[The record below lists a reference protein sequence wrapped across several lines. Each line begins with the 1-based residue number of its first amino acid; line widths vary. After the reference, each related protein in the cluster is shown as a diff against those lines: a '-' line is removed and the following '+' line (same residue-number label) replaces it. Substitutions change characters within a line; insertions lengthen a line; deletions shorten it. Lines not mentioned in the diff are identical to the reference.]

1 MLLEQ
6 AFDLP
11 DSGVDLA
18 LQPVDLLQL
27 VKINCHHSV
36 SLRRADT

>member
-1 MLLEQ
+1 VDALITLLEQ
-6 AFDLP
+6 AFDRP

-27 VKINCHHSV
+27 VRPC
-36 SLRRADT
+36 